1 MIIITLPLARALLGK
16 AYGVN
21 ACIIALA
28 ASCTPMFARLI
39 EGALLELEK
48 GKIEAAKSMGSTNL
62 KIIFRIM
69 LPEVIPAIIR
79 AFTVALIAIISMT
92 ALAGNFGAGGVG
104 DIAVR
109 FGFNRFQHDMLIA
122 TVFGLIIMVQIV
134 QSVGDIWSK
143 LILKKR
149 HLI

>member
-1 MIIITLPLARALLGK
+1 M
-16 AYGVN
+16 
-21 ACIIALA
+21 
-28 ASCTPMFARLI
+28 
-39 EGALLELEK
+39 
-48 GKIEAAKSMGSTNL
+48 
-62 KIIFRIM
+62 
-69 LPEVIPAIIR
+69 IR

-122 TVFGLIIMVQIV
+122 TVFSLIVMVQVV
-134 QSVGDIWSK
+134 QTIGDVCSK